1 MTSSSP
7 TLSTQ
12 EIETLSSKA
21 NAAKAAAYCPYSK
34 FRVGACL
41 LTQSGEFITG
51 ANVENASYPVGT
63 CAERV
68 AFGTAVVA
76 GQRKFKAIAVATD
89 ITPPASPCGM
99 CRQFM
104 SEFTSPSF
112 PVYMYDKDMN
122 CTITTIGELLPS
134 SFGPDDFGH

>member
-1 MTSSSP
+1 MT
-7 TLSTQ
+7 TTLTAAELEILST
-12 EIETLSSKA
+12 KA
-21 NAAKAAAYCPYSK
+21 IAAKATAYCPYSK

-41 LTQSGEFITG
+41 LTAQGEYISG

-76 GQRKFKAIAVATD
+76 GHRDFKAIAIASDIKPGAT
-89 ITPPASPCGM
+89 PCGM

-104 SEFTSPSF
+104 REFITPSF
-112 PVYMYDKDMN
+112 PVYMYDVDGNYTVK
-122 CTITTIGELLPS
+122 TIGELLPD
-134 SFGPDDFGH
+134 SFGPDDLSKE